1 MKSIAHVSKA
11 EIEHLIY
18 SGACGPMEDNE
29 KQIIMRFTRSCSNL
43 WVGMEGEDVLGFCG
57 LIPPSLISDTAYLW
71 LQTTDKLREHVFT
84 FVRNSQMVVRDM
96 LEIYPTIVGDCRIED
111 ERAQVW
117 LKWLGAVFGEPT
129 ATHIP
134 FEIRKQNGRG

>member
-1 MKSIAHVSKA
+1 MKSIAQASKA

-43 WVGMEGEDVLGFCG
+43 WVGMVGEDVLCFYG

-71 LQTTDKLREHVFT
+71 LQTTDKLQEHVFT

-96 LEIYPTIVGDCRIED
+96 LEIYPTIVGDCRIQD

-117 LKWLGAVFGEPT
+117 LKWLGAKFVQSNS
-129 ATHIP
+129 THLT
-134 FEIRKQNGRG
+134 FEIRKQDG